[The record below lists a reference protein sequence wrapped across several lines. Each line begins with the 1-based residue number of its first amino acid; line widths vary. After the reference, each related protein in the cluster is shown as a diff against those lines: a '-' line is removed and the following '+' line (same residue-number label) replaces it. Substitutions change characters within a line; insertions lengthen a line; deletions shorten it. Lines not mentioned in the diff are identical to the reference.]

1 MPEGHLRESEFTYRV
16 CGPYTKNNERIQ
28 KFKETRACFQ
38 HDRTCGDFKNLTK
51 TKASDKTLGDEAF
64 NVAKNT
70 KHYEYQRGIASEV
83 DKFFDKKT
91 ASAAIKNEFISY
103 KELAEELHKPIIGK
117 FEKRK
122 VHSPF
127 IGNVW
132 GVDLTDMQSRSKFNE
147 GYFFLLCV
155 IVIFITYT
163 QVIPLKDKETIR
175 FTNAFQKTLD
185 ESNRKPN
192 NI

>member
-1 MPEGHLRESEFTYRV
+1 ME
-16 CGPYTKNNERIQ
+16 
-28 KFKETRACFQ
+28 
-38 HDRTCGDFKNLTK
+38 NLK
-51 TKASDKTLGDEAF
+51 
-64 NVAKNT
+64 
-70 KHYEYQRGIASEV
+70 
-83 DKFFDKKT
+83 
-91 ASAAIKNEFISY
+91 
-103 KELAEELHKPIIGK
+103 
-117 FEKRK
+117 KRK

-132 GVDLTDMQSRSKFNE
+132 GVDLTDMQLRSKFND
-147 GYFFLLCV
+147 GYFFLFCV

-163 QVIPLKDKETIR
+163 QVIPLKDNEAIR

>member
-70 KHYEYQRGIASEV
+70 KYYEYQRGIASEV
-83 DKFFDKKT
+83 DKSFDKKT
-91 ASAAIKNEFISY
+91 ASAASKNEIISY
-103 KELAEELHKPIIGK
+103 KKLSEELHKPTII
-117 FEKRK
+117 EKIK
-122 VHSPF
+122 VHLPF

-132 GVDLTDMQSRSKFNE
+132 GVDLTDMQLISKFNE
-147 GYFFLLCV
+147 GYNIIMLLIFSLHTHRLFL
-155 IVIFITYT
+155 
-163 QVIPLKDKETIR
+163 
-175 FTNAFQKTLD
+175 
-185 ESNRKPN
+185 
-192 NI
+192 